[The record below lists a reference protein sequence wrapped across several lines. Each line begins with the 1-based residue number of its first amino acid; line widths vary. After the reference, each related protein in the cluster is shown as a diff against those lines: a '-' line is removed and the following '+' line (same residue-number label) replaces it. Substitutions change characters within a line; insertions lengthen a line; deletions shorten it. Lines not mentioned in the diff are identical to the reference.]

1 MPIKARKN
9 GMYHFAAPYITSFK
23 NGTNDNSDFLD
34 MLILN
39 GASKSYPEAPNYYLK
54 ISKSWVLE
62 NLD

>member
-1 MPIKARKN
+1 MPNKARKN
-9 GMYHFAAPYITSFK
+9 EMHHFAAPYIKSFK